1 MVFGRDRHR
10 AAGDWVQFTG
20 LFNVA
25 GIHHRREAAATF
37 ARLVKRAEQK
47 GWTYG
52 VGLLPEPDNPQDPCA
67 IRVYGVAQ
75 SKGLFSPMK
84 VEQGHIGYLPREQ
97 AEAVHRELIVPGLP
111 YQAELYSIFVT
122 DGGFIDVKIAVL
134 GPKGTSASARKRRDS
149 KAGETAKH

>member
-10 AAGDWVQFTG
+10 PAGEWVQFTS

-25 GIHHRREAAATF
+25 GIHHRRDAGAVF

-52 VGLLPEPDNPQDPCA
+52 VGLLPEPDNPKDPYA

-75 SKGLFSPMK
+75 SKALFGPIK
-84 VEQGHIGYLPREQ
+84 VEQGHIGYLPREE
-97 AEAVHRELIVPGLP
+97 ADAVHRELIVPGLP
-111 YQAELYSIFVT
+111 FQAELYSIFVSSR
-122 DGGFIDVKIAVL
+122 GFIDVKMAVL
-134 GPKGTSASARKRRDS
+134 GPKGTSASARKRRDR
-149 KAGETAKH
+149 KAVETAES